1 MSDFKNTRFNN
12 LGFTTTSNLTPTDWA
27 RNNADILHDS
37 HLTNLASKHNR
48 VETDHEDRITRARIQ
63 EEQER
68 TRRSL
73 VSRVHNIN
81 NYMRRLENEIELAR
95 NELGKQTKNRE
106 RIYKALDATEVPLAT
121 VQDNLNT
128 RNRRI
133 DTDQVVDNVEV
144 QMCAEKDHI
153 VNKQALLSGILAK
166 AKDLEAELNRRIA
179 DLQAD
184 WSDKSIANR
193 ADTYAGNLHN
203 QHTGISGDNDAT
215 ATEQAKNVAKWEHH
229 CQENITASGTTR
241 TESAKH
247 RDYSAQLIQSQALL
261 SRKHNDIVNRAVHQR
276 LYETINQKRAL
287 EAKLGLVEAEFAK
300 AEGNASRI
308 NCSLKDIIPPYQVN
322 LTRRNHRNNERPGN
336 TECLNDSVE
345 NQILVE
351 RANLNA
357 SQSMM
362 VDRLEQ
368 TQQLI
373 SSLQARKD
381 HLNKELRTKTLSIE
395 IDQNEVVPRRA
406 SFPSESAIMGY

>member
-1 MSDFKNTRFNN
+1 M
-12 LGFTTTSNLTPTDWA
+12 G
-27 RNNADILHDS
+27 
-37 HLTNLASKHNR
+37 
-48 VETDHEDRITRARIQ
+48 
-63 EEQER
+63 
-68 TRRSL
+68 
-73 VSRVHNIN
+73 
-81 NYMRRLENEIELAR
+81 
-95 NELGKQTKNRE
+95 
-106 RIYKALDATEVPLAT
+106 
-121 VQDNLNT
+121 

-144 QMCAEKDHI
+144 QMCSEKDHY
-153 VNKQALLSGILAK
+153 VNKQKLLSEILEQAK
-166 AKDLEAELNRRIA
+166 NMESEINQRIA
-179 DLQAD
+179 SLQAD

-203 QHTGISGDNDAT
+203 QHPAISGDDDST
-215 ATEQAKNVAKWEHH
+215 STEQARNVAKWELH

-241 TESAKH
+241 QESAKL

-287 EAKLGLVEAEFAK
+287 ENKLSSVEAEFAK
-300 AEGNASRI
+300 AEANATRI
-308 NCSLKDIIPPYQVN
+308 NNSLKDIIPPYQVN
-322 LTRRNHRNNERPGN
+322 LTRRNHRNVERPGDR
-336 TECLNDSVE
+336 ECLNDPAE
-345 NQILVE
+345 HQILVE
-351 RANLNA
+351 RSNLNA

-368 TQQLI
+368 TQNLI
-373 SSLQARKD
+373 ASLQARKD